1 MDPDRSG
8 AGSVGSRTVVGD
20 GTLWPPAPPDVR
32 GLPFAPKAV
41 AEVDAPAVVLALVL
55 AETCVGGL
63 ALLWFAP
70 TWGNVRHG
78 YEVLLSSTL
87 ALMAWG
93 AWAALQRPLAE
104 LVAAGGAEVDAA
116 PWAGRLLAAT
126 AVLAALAAVALLA
139 RLRPLLGRLL
149 GIVATASGAGSLV
162 ALALVRSAGDPGGV
176 GLGVAELLLGAFLL
190 GAIWDGMVLGHW
202 YLVERRLSNRYM
214 VWMAWVNVAAVVAG
228 AVGVGL
234 SALNPVP
241 CQGLAGV
248 ALTRCSMSFSPLL
261 AVGSMTL
268 MIGFGVL
275 ALIAVIAYFNVRLAR
290 EGGRSIQASTGMFYL
305 AVILAPA
312 AEFASK
318 IRFF

>member
-1 MDPDRSG
+1 M
-8 AGSVGSRTVVGD
+8 
-20 GTLWPPAPPDVR
+20 
-32 GLPFAPKAV
+32 
-41 AEVDAPAVVLALVL
+41 DAPAVVLALVL
-55 AETCVGGL
+55 AETAVGGL

-70 TWGNVRHG
+70 TWGKVRHG

-93 AWAALQRPLAE
+93 AWAALNRPLAA
-104 LVAAGGAEVDAA
+104 VIDGGGDAAAAA
-116 PWAGRLLAAT
+116 PWISQLLAAT
-126 AVLAALAAVALLA
+126 AILAGLAAVALLV
-139 RLRPLLGRLL
+139 RLPPILGRIS
-149 GIVATASGAGSLV
+149 GMVATLAGAASFVPLAMVRAARDAG
-162 ALALVRSAGDPGGV
+162 GDGV
-176 GLGVAELLLGAFLL
+176 VLGVAELLLGAFFL
-190 GAIWDGMVLGHW
+190 GAIWNGMVLGHW

-214 VWMAWVNVAAVVAG
+214 VWMAWANVGAVVAG
-228 AVGVGL
+228 AAAVAL

-241 CQGLAGV
+241 CAG
-248 ALTRCSMSFSPLL
+248 LTRCSMSFSPLL

-268 MIGFGVL
+268 MIGFGVI
-275 ALIAVIAYFNVRLAR
+275 AIIAVIAYFNVRLAK

>member
-1 MDPDRSG
+1 M
-8 AGSVGSRTVVGD
+8 
-20 GTLWPPAPPDVR
+20 
-32 GLPFAPKAV
+32 
-41 AEVDAPAVVLALVL
+41 DAPAVVLALVL

-63 ALLWFAP
+63 VLLWFAP

-87 ALMAWG
+87 ALMGWG
-93 AWAALQRPLAE
+93 AWAALQRPLAN
-104 LVAAGGAEVDAA
+104 LVTAGGAAADAA

-126 AVLAALAAVALLA
+126 TILAALAAVALLVK
-139 RLRPLLGRLL
+139 LPPVLGRLL
-149 GIVATASGAGSLV
+149 GIAATLVGLASFV
-162 ALALVRSAGDPGGV
+162 PLALIRAARDTGGAA
-176 GLGVAELLLGAFLL
+176 LGVLELLLGAFLL

-214 VWMAWVNVAAVVAG
+214 VWMAWANVAAVVAG
-228 AVGVGL
+228 AVAVGL
-234 SALNPVP
+234 SAGNPVP
-241 CQGLAGV
+241 CEGLAGTD
-248 ALTRCSMSFSPLL
+248 LTGCSLSFSPLL

>member
-1 MDPDRSG
+1 M
-8 AGSVGSRTVVGD
+8 
-20 GTLWPPAPPDVR
+20 
-32 GLPFAPKAV
+32 
-41 AEVDAPAVVLALVL
+41 DAPAVVLALVL

-87 ALMAWG
+87 ALMGWG
-93 AWAALQRPLAE
+93 AWASLNRPLAA
-104 LVAAGGAEVDAA
+104 LVESGGAAGDAA
-116 PWAGRLLAAT
+116 PWAGRLLAVT
-126 AVLAALAAVALLA
+126 AVLAGLAAVALLA
-139 RLRPLLGRLL
+139 KLPPLVGRLL
-149 GIVATASGAGSLV
+149 GIAATLAGVASFVPLALIRSARDTGGAGF
-162 ALALVRSAGDPGGV
+162 GV
-176 GLGVAELLLGAFLL
+176 LELLLGAFLL

-228 AVGVGL
+228 VVAVAL
-234 SALNPVP
+234 SAANPVP
-241 CQGLAGV
+241 CEGLSGSELAG
-248 ALTRCSMSFSPLL
+248 CSLSFSPLL

>member
-1 MDPDRSG
+1 M
-8 AGSVGSRTVVGD
+8 
-20 GTLWPPAPPDVR
+20 
-32 GLPFAPKAV
+32 
-41 AEVDAPAVVLALVL
+41 DAPAVVLALVL
-55 AETCVGGL
+55 AETAVGGL

-93 AWAALQRPLAE
+93 AWAALNGPLAV
-104 LVAAGGAEVDAA
+104 LVEAGGDAADVA

-126 AVLAALAAVALLA
+126 ALLAALAAVALLA
-139 RLRPLLGRLL
+139 KLPPLAGRLL
-149 GIVATASGAGSLV
+149 GIAATLTGAASFV
-162 ALALVRSAGDPGGV
+162 PLALVRAARDTGAAS
-176 GLGVAELLLGAFLL
+176 LGVLELLLGAFLL

-214 VWMAWVNVAAVVAG
+214 VWMAWMNVAAVAAG
-228 AVGVGL
+228 AVGVAL
-234 SALNPVP
+234 SAANPVP
-241 CQGLAGV
+241 CQGLSGT
-248 ALTRCSMSFSPLL
+248 ALTGCSLSFSPLL

>member
-1 MDPDRSG
+1 MRLRS
-8 AGSVGSRTVVGD
+8 ARSSRHTRRG
-20 GTLWPPAPPDVR
+20 GTLSTVTRRVPCDVSR
-32 GLPFAPKAV
+32 SVLDHKAV
-41 AEVDAPAVVLALVL
+41 TLVDAPAVVLALVL

-93 AWAALQRPLAE
+93 AWASLNRPLAL
-104 LVAAGGAEVDAA
+104 LVADGGAAGDAA

-126 AVLAALAAVALLA
+126 AVLAGLAAVALLA
-139 RLRPLLGRLL
+139 KLPPLVGRLL
-149 GIVATASGAGSLV
+149 GIAATLAGVASFV
-162 ALALVRSAGDPGGV
+162 PLALVRAARDTGSA
-176 GLGVAELLLGAFLL
+176 GLGVLELLLGAFLL

-228 AVGVGL
+228 AGAVAL
-234 SALNPVP
+234 SAANPVP
-241 CQGLAGV
+241 CEGLSGSELAG
-248 ALTRCSMSFSPLL
+248 CSLSFSPLL

-275 ALIAVIAYFNVRLAR
+275 ALIAVIAYFNVRLAK

>member
-1 MDPDRSG
+1 M
-8 AGSVGSRTVVGD
+8 
-20 GTLWPPAPPDVR
+20 
-32 GLPFAPKAV
+32 
-41 AEVDAPAVVLALVL
+41 DAPAVVLALVL
-55 AETCVGGL
+55 AETAVGGL

-70 TWGNVRHG
+70 TWGKVRHG

-93 AWAALQRPLAE
+93 AWAALNRPLAA
-104 LVAAGGAEVDAA
+104 VIDGGGDAAAAA
-116 PWAGRLLAAT
+116 PWISQLLAAT
-126 AVLAALAAVALLA
+126 AILAGLAAVALLV
-139 RLRPLLGRLL
+139 RLPPILGRIA
-149 GIVATASGAGSLV
+149 GMVATLAGAASFVPLAMVRAARDAG
-162 ALALVRSAGDPGGV
+162 GDGV
-176 GLGVAELLLGAFLL
+176 VLGVAELLLGAFFL
-190 GAIWDGMVLGHW
+190 GAIWNGMVLGHW

-214 VWMAWVNVAAVVAG
+214 VWMAWANVGAVVAG
-228 AVGVGL
+228 AAAVAL

-241 CQGLAGV
+241 CAGLTGDE
-248 ALTRCSMSFSPLL
+248 LTRCSMSFSPLL

-268 MIGFGVL
+268 MIGFGVI
-275 ALIAVIAYFNVRLAR
+275 AIIAVIAYFNVRLAK

>member
-1 MDPDRSG
+1 M
-8 AGSVGSRTVVGD
+8 
-20 GTLWPPAPPDVR
+20 
-32 GLPFAPKAV
+32 
-41 AEVDAPAVVLALVL
+41 DAPAVVLALVL

-63 ALLWFAP
+63 ALLWFGP
-70 TWGNVRHG
+70 TWGKVRHG
-78 YEVLLSSTL
+78 YEILLSSTL

-93 AWAALQRPLAE
+93 AWAALKGPLRVLAE
-104 LVAAGGAEVDAA
+104 SGGAEAGVA
-116 PWAGRLLAAT
+116 PWGARLLAVT
-126 AVLAALAAVALLA
+126 AILAALAALALA
-139 RLRPLLGRLL
+139 VRLPPVLGRVL
-149 GIVATASGAGSLV
+149 GIAATLVGIGSFV
-162 ALALVRSAGDPGGV
+162 PLALVRAARDGG
-176 GLGVAELLLGAFLL
+176 GAAALGVLELLLGAFLL

-214 VWMAWVNVAAVVAG
+214 VWMAWANVAAVVAG
-228 AVGVGL
+228 VGAVAL
-234 SALNPVP
+234 SAANPVP
-241 CQGLAGV
+241 CEGLSGT
-248 ALTRCSMSFSPLL
+248 ALTGCSLSFSPLL

-275 ALIAVIAYFNVRLAR
+275 SLIAVIAYFNVRLAR